1 MKKIYFEPQFEL
13 LRIESEQL
21 LSGSTT
27 QSIEIVNEEEDNIEG
42 DVNMESGF
50 DLW

>member
-1 MKKIYFEPQFEL
+1 MKKNYFEPQCELFE
-13 LRIESEQL
+13 IESEQL

-27 QSIEIVNEEEDNIEG
+27 QSIEIVNEEEDYIEG